1 MALKISLD
9 NRGRT
14 WMCRSCKTIFFI
26 PENALEQQKKVGCL
40 KCGKQLWKNVP
51 YLFLFIKDSEILRAN
66 SHDFEQNTSKQ
77 GVDTS
82 LSKNTTFSPF
92 NNPEGV
98 YPSPS
103 VPVQQKLLEVAKE

>member
-26 PENALEQQKKVGCL
+26 PENALEQQKKIGCL
-40 KCGKQLWKNVP
+40 NCGKRLWKNIP
-51 YLFLFIKDSEILRAN
+51 YTFLFIKQSEILRAN

-82 LSKNTTFSPF
+82 LSKNTTFSSF
-92 NNPEGV
+92 NTPECA
-98 YPSPS
+98 YLAPSADT
-103 VPVQQKLLEVAKE
+103 QTKLQEGGK